1 LPLSRKMSFGSCQDG
16 KTLKIR
22 HSLKRTSWKN
32 SEFVALVE
40 LLFPTLKNSRGI
52 GVWFTVQQIV
62 ATPRSANPMNT
73 LDISDTHTDWPTSF
87 YNLLSR
93 HRLRT
98 PRLSS

>member
-1 LPLSRKMSFGSCQDG
+1 MSFGSCQDG

-98 PRLSS
+98 PRLSSWTDL